1 MGISTIEKQKESSI
15 LKKHFGP
22 NQLYITA
29 SVTDKS
35 DDLELTVSNIYKQ
48 ITKIIKESDMQIV
61 HERIFG
67 SVSERNTILKVRE
80 DELLAG
86 GIPNKSPLIF
96 IDGTPCWGKGLSGI
110 QLRLID
116 SNQMEKSIW
125 EISENGTTYGNGWKE
140 NGDTYL
146 MLQNI
151 HGAVDGIRG
160 NSFRDTET
168 KNMFEKA
175 NQIIKSYGGSFDN
188 VVRTWIYLSDILDW
202 YDDFN
207 CARTEKFNQF
217 DMLQN
222 SSNGKVVEDIFMPA
236 STGIAGNNPMGAS
249 GAMDVLAII
258 PGENSSLKIAQTAGE
273 KQKSPYRYKS
283 AFSRAMTIKD
293 GSRKQILLSGTAA
306 IDDKGISLYPGD
318 TRSQI
323 LKTLEVVDKL
333 ISSEGASYSD
343 ISEVTVFLKNPKDL
357 PIYLKV
363 IEEKKL
369 TEMPAV
375 VMVAD
380 VCRDDLLF
388 ELDATLSI
396 IIN

>member
-1 MGISTIEKQKESSI
+1 MSISTIKKQKEYSI
-15 LKKHFGP
+15 FKKNFGP

-29 SVTDKS
+29 SVTEES
-35 DDLELTVSNIYKQ
+35 DNLQLTVLNIYKQ
-48 ITKIIKESDMQIV
+48 IAELIKQFDMQIV

-67 SVSERNTILKVRE
+67 SISERDKILKIRN
-80 DELLAG
+80 DEFLAN
-86 GIPNKSPLIF
+86 GISSKSTLIY
-96 IDGTPCWGKGLSGI
+96 IDGKPCWGNGLSGI
-110 QLRLID
+110 QIRLINSKKMD
-116 SNQMEKSIW
+116 SIW
-125 EISENGTTYGNGWKE
+125 EISEDGIACGTGWKE

-151 HGAVDGIRG
+151 HGADDGIKNDSYR
-160 NSFRDTET
+160 NLET
-168 KNMFEKA
+168 KNMFERA

-207 CARTEKFNQF
+207 IARNEKFVQYNLF
-217 DMLQN
+217 SN
-222 SSNGKVVEDIFMPA
+222 SSNGKVIEDIFMPA
-236 STGIAGNNPMGAS
+236 STGIKGDNPMGAS

-258 PGENSSLKIAQTAGE
+258 PDENSKLKIAQIAGE

-293 GSRKQILLSGTAA
+293 EKRRQILLSGTAA
-306 IDDKGISLYPGD
+306 IDDKGISLYPDD
-318 TRSQI
+318 TRAQI

-333 ISSEGASYSD
+333 ISSEGASFND

-363 IEEKKL
+363 IEENNL
-369 TEMPAV
+369 TDMPAV
-375 VMVAD
+375 VMTAD
-380 VCRDDLLF
+380 VCRGDLLF

-396 IIN
+396 SSEE